1 MTAFV
6 LKLIAGVCMA
16 IDHLGIVL
24 SYRNPA
30 FSGEEYLAFRAL
42 GRVAF
47 PLYCFLLVNG
57 LEKTRSR
64 EKYHWHIT
72 ESFLSMNS
80 WNSGVRG
87 RNCCASRWRK
97 VKFV

>member
-47 PLYCFLLVNG
+47 PCTAFC
-57 LEKTRSR
+57 
-64 EKYHWHIT
+64 W
-72 ESFLSMNS
+72 
-80 WNSGVRG
+80 
-87 RNCCASRWRK
+87 
-97 VKFV
+97 